1 MMKRQASKINHVHIN
16 KLFACI
22 ELIASLLRSLFV
34 NSLTSARQG
43 GSNVKIPDEYICNLC
58 GYAFL
63 DGEVPENFCP
73 NCGSSMVAKEM
84 TYDEYLD
91 EEAFVNM
98 KIMNLTQ

>member
-1 MMKRQASKINHVHIN
+1 MFVCS
-16 KLFACI
+16 
-22 ELIASLLRSLFV
+22 ELIVSFLSSPFMKF
-34 NSLTSARQG
+34 LTSRRRG

-91 EEAFVNM
+91 EDAFINM
-98 KIMNLTQ
+98 KIMNLSQ

>member
-1 MMKRQASKINHVHIN
+1 MLIYKF
-16 KLFACI
+16 FAGREPI
-22 ELIASLLRSLFV
+22 VSFLYSPYAKSLNAGR
-34 NSLTSARQG
+34 RG
-43 GSNVKIPDEYICNLC
+43 GNNVKIPDEYICNLC
-58 GYAFL
+58 GYVFL